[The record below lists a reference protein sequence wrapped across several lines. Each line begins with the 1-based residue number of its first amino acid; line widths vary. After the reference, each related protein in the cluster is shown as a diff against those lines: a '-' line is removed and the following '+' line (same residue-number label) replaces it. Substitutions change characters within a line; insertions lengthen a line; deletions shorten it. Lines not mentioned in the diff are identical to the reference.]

1 LSTTHTKAI
10 HIEAHI
16 FPTSLQ
22 DTLAGEEEVEKVYDF
37 IKAVEAAAAKFMPYA
52 KHELKITE
60 ERVSA
65 TRGGR

>member
-1 LSTTHTKAI
+1 MSTTRTKAI

-22 DTLAGEEEVEKVYDF
+22 DTPAGKEDVEKVHDF
-37 IKAVEAAAAKFMPYA
+37 INAVEAAAAKFMPYA
-52 KHELKITE
+52 GHEIKITE

>member
-1 LSTTHTKAI
+1 LSTTRTKAI

-22 DTLAGEEEVEKVYDF
+22 DTLAGEEEVKKVHDF
-37 IKAVEAAAAKFMPYA
+37 IQAVEAAAAKFMPHA
-52 KHELKITE
+52 GHEIKITE
-60 ERVSA
+60 ERVSE